1 MATDKSA
8 RASETLTL
16 QDFMIL
22 PPIWKGPGSCASTMQ
37 PAAGPLI
44 SAAVGKA
51 AHESNYSAMVTLEG
65 RVFGRCS
72 RSKRGILYKTT
83 KGIDALKERKRLF
96 TERMSNARAKM
107 VAQK

>member
-1 MATDKSA
+1 MRFDNATCRRPAQISRGRQSSA
-8 RASETLTL
+8 RIEL
-16 QDFMIL
+16 QR
-22 PPIWKGPGSCASTMQ
+22 
-37 PAAGPLI
+37 
-44 SAAVGKA
+44 
-51 AHESNYSAMVTLEG
+51 MVTLEG